1 MTENSKTPPAK
12 KTIEDPPEYG
22 AASGDGTSSNWSGR
36 GKPHEAETQEN
47 LRGQLKWNEQRSGE
61 TGAGYQQ
68 NGHSAVAPSETGDQ
82 AKKTAGT
89 KDWLGGPQNG
99 AEAPASTDEERA
111 PGEEARTP
119 QTGERIA
126 RNPQTGE

>member
-47 LRGQLKWNEQRSGE
+47 LRGSLNGMSSVAARPEPVINK
-61 TGAGYQQ
+61 TG
-68 NGHSAVAPSETGDQ
+68 
-82 AKKTAGT
+82 
-89 KDWLGGPQNG
+89 
-99 AEAPASTDEERA
+99 
-111 PGEEARTP
+111 
-119 QTGERIA
+119 
-126 RNPQTGE
+126 NPP